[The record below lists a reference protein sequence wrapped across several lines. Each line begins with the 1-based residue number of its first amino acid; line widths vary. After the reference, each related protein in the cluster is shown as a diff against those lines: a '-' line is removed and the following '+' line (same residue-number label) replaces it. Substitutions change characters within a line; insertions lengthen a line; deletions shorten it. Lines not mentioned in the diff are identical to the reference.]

1 MRQPKQS
8 GFTLWELL
16 VTLLV
21 AGVLLSIGV
30 PSFRE
35 FQRNGAMIAAANQ
48 LVTTTLTA
56 RAEAL
61 KRQVPVTWC
70 LSANP
75 TAATPTCSAAPV
87 ANSTLG
93 YIVWVDWDPA
103 HVTAATGAP
112 NFTATDGNAVVNA
125 NEQVLLRTD
134 GLDPSATMRL
144 SADCGYATYQP
155 SGFTRAVGALC
166 GSRVVRTL
174 LYCDDRGRKPTSG
187 NLSSARVI
195 RIDQPGRGAVVQEI
209 ADVNT
214 AITATLP
221 GNGVTP
227 TCP

>member
-1 MRQPKQS
+1 MRQAKQS

-30 PSFRE
+30 PNFRE

-70 LSANP
+70 LSDNP
-75 TAATPTCSAAPV
+75 TAASPVCSAAPV
-87 ANSTLG
+87 ANSTRG

-112 NFTATDGNAVVNA
+112 NFTATDGNAVLNA
-125 NEQVLLRTD
+125 NEQVLLQVEAPGGTI
-134 GLDPSATMRL
+134 RL
-144 SADCGYATYQP
+144 SADCGYASYQP
-155 SGFTRAVGALC
+155 SGFTRAVPGMCA
-166 GSRVVRTL
+166 GRVVRTL
-174 LYCDDRGRKPTSG
+174 LFCDDRGRKPTSG
-187 NLSSARVI
+187 ALSSARVI
-195 RIDQPGRGAVVQEI
+195 RIDQPGRGVVMQETLAV
-209 ADVNT
+209 NN